1 MMSQSLKDAE
11 SLHTDLHDANII
23 SPVVDS
29 SDEAGKKMIKL
40 EITHMMSRQ
49 RGYQKTQRLPQQV
62 GKINDTSQGKEKEIP
77 LHQAQRL

>member
-62 GKINDTSQGKEKEIP
+62 GKINDTSQGKEKEI
-77 LHQAQRL
+77 HQAQR

>member
-1 MMSQSLKDAE
+1 MSQSLKDAE
-11 SLHTDLHDANII
+11 SLHTDLHNANVI

-29 SDEAGKKMIKL
+29 SDKAGKKMIKL

-62 GKINDTSQGKEKEIP
+62 GKINDTGQGKEKEI
-77 LHQAQRL
+77 HQAQR

>member
-1 MMSQSLKDAE
+1 MSQSLKDAE

-62 GKINDTSQGKEKEIP
+62 GKINDTSQGKEKEI
-77 LHQAQRL
+77 HQAQR

>member
-1 MMSQSLKDAE
+1 MSQSLKDAE
-11 SLHTDLHDANII
+11 SLHTDLHNANVI

-40 EITHMMSRQ
+40 EITHMISRQ

-62 GKINDTSQGKEKEIP
+62 GKINDTSQGKEKEI
-77 LHQAQRL
+77 HQAQR

>member
-1 MMSQSLKDAE
+1 MSQSLKDAE
-11 SLHTDLHDANII
+11 SLHTDLHKANVI

-40 EITHMMSRQ
+40 EITHMISRQ

-62 GKINDTSQGKEKEIP
+62 GKINDTSQGKEKEI
-77 LHQAQRL
+77 HQAQR